1 MSHIDA
7 ELSSHESEGSD
18 NEYQSEKPVSSKT
31 SKTKRSK
38 HSSRSSI
45 ASDSDSQYSFESSDF
60 SASEKKKKKKSG
72 IKAKASDPVRK
83 SQRYPQAHLRD
94 EYVSSNVNLFVA
106 IEIEIISDRRTK
118 EKERN
123 GRLDLLK
130 KIMYLSTSYDF
141 GTLKSYY
148 GAVLREIELGKK
160 S

>member
-1 MSHIDA
+1 MRY
-7 ELSSHESEGSD
+7 
-18 NEYQSEKPVSSKT
+18 EYISC
-31 SKTKRSK
+31 
-38 HSSRSSI
+38 
-45 ASDSDSQYSFESSDF
+45 
-60 SASEKKKKKKSG
+60 
-72 IKAKASDPVRK
+72 
-83 SQRYPQAHLRD
+83 
-94 EYVSSNVNLFVA
+94 NVNLFVA
-106 IEIEIISDRRTK
+106 GEIEIISDRRTK